1 MRGLMMLA
9 TSLLALAAGASG
21 SAPIVMDGL
30 VVILGVFSFG
40 LGACIASFLNV
51 VIWRVPRGESI
62 VSPPSHCPQCHAPIK
77 WYQNIPILSWLALR
91 GKCANCKTPISPRYI
106 LVEMLGGVLFLAA
119 FWHLFGHGGKPVVAP
134 FGQVAVS
141 GGIIILLVWWIWI
154 ALMIAGSFIDFDHQL
169 LPDFTTVGGMVLG
182 VVYWAFV
189 SASTRNFAFDFS
201 DLRMYFPLAYSISG
215 LVFGFGLLWLIRWL
229 GSKAF
234 KREAMGLGDVFL
246 MGAVGA
252 LFGPV
257 AVLVTLI
264 LSSVFGSV
272 VGLSMVALSKT
283 KFGRFAEIP
292 YGPYICMGC
301 LAWMFHGPELV
312 EWYLGLMG
320 VR

>member
-1 MRGLMMLA
+1 MCG
-9 TSLLALAAGASG
+9 
-21 SAPIVMDGL
+21 
-30 VVILGVFSFG
+30 FSFA

-62 VSPPSHCPQCHAPIK
+62 VSPPSHCPKCNAPIN

-91 GKCANCKTPISPRYI
+91 GKCANCKAPISPRYI
-106 LVEMLGGVLFLAA
+106 LIETLGGVLFLAA
-119 FWHLFGHGGKPVVAP
+119 FVKYGTCGDLAVA
-134 FGQVAVS
+134 GLNTTAA
-141 GGIIILLVWWIWI
+141 WIWI
-154 ALMIAGSFIDFDHQL
+154 ALMIVGSMIDFDHKL
-169 LPDFTTVGGMVLG
+169 LPDFVTVGGMVLG
-182 VVYWAFV
+182 VAVGGIDGCRLQ
-189 SASTRNFAFDFS
+189 SFAPVLWS
-201 DLRMYFPLAYSISG
+201 LGGLA
-215 LVFGFGLLWLIRWL
+215 FGFGLLWLVRFL
-229 GSKAF
+229 GSIAF

-283 KFGRFAEIP
+283 KFGRFVEIP

-301 LAWMFHGPELV
+301 LAWMFYGPELV
-312 EWYLGLMG
+312 NWYLRLMG

>member
-1 MRGLMMLA
+1 MDRGL
-9 TSLLALAAGASG
+9 
-21 SAPIVMDGL
+21 VY
-30 VVILGVFSFG
+30 ILSFFSFW

-62 VSPPSHCPQCHAPIK
+62 VSPPSHCPKCGSSIRWWH
-77 WYQNIPILSWLALR
+77 NIPILSWLALR
-91 GKCANCKTPISPRYI
+91 GKCENCRAPISPRYI

-119 FWHLFGHGGKPVVAP
+119 F
-134 FGQVAVS
+134 
-141 GGIIILLVWWIWI
+141 LLVVLRGAGWFSVLDCGIAGDAAAVLVLWIWI
-154 ALMIAGSFIDFDHQL
+154 SLMIAGSFIDFDHQL

-182 VVYWAFV
+182 LAFSLV
-189 SASTRNFAFDFS
+189 QAAWLACAVGGRGRDAAWI
-201 DLRMYFPLAYSISG
+201 PLAWSLAG
-215 LVFGFGLLWLIRWL
+215 LVFGFGLLWLVRWL

-234 KREAMGLGDVFL
+234 RREAMGMGDVFL

-272 VGLSMVALSKT
+272 VGIGMILLSKT
-283 KFGRFAEIP
+283 KLGKFVAIP

-301 LAWMFHGPELV
+301 LAWMFRGPEMI
-312 EWYLGLMG
+312 EWYLNLF
-320 VR
+320 R

>member
-1 MRGLMMLA
+1 MDKGLIGILA
-9 TSLLALAAGASG
+9 C
-21 SAPIVMDGL
+21 
-30 VVILGVFSFG
+30 FSFG

-62 VSPPSHCPQCHAPIK
+62 VSPPSHCPKCNAPIK

-91 GKCANCKTPISPRYI
+91 GKCANCKAPISPRYI
-106 LVEMLGGVLFLAA
+106 LIETLGGVLFLAA
-119 FWHLFGHGGKPVVAP
+119 FWHYAWSQVLFVPVAW
-134 FGQVAVS
+134 
-141 GGIIILLVWWIWI
+141 VWIS
-154 ALMIAGSFIDFDHQL
+154 LMIVGSMIDFDHKL
-169 LPDFTTVGGMVLG
+169 LPDFVTVGGMLLGLATAAAQVLFG
-182 VVYWAFV
+182 FYGRGITQIGALLVPVW
-189 SASTRNFAFDFS
+189 
-201 DLRMYFPLAYSISG
+201 ISVAG
-215 LVFGFGLLWLIRWL
+215 LVFGFGLLWLVRWL

-283 KFGRFAEIP
+283 KFGRFVEIP

-301 LAWMFHGPELV
+301 LVWMFWGPELV
-312 EWYLGLMG
+312 NWYLRLMG
-320 VR
+320 VRG

>member
-1 MRGLMMLA
+1 MDAGL
-9 TSLLALAAGASG
+9 TYILAA
-21 SAPIVMDGL
+21 
-30 VVILGVFSFG
+30 FSFG

-62 VSPPSHCPQCHAPIK
+62 VSPPSHCPKCNAAIR
-77 WYQNIPILSWLALR
+77 WYQNIPILAWLALR
-91 GKCANCKTPISPRYI
+91 GKCANCKHPISPRYI
-106 LVEMLGGVLFLAA
+106 LIEMLGGVLFLAA
-119 FWHLFGHGGKPVVAP
+119 FAKYGTDGGLASAAQNTLVA
-134 FGQVAVS
+134 
-141 GGIIILLVWWIWI
+141 WIWL
-154 ALMIAGSFIDFDHQL
+154 ALMIVGSMIDFDHKL
-169 LPDFTTVGGMVLG
+169 LPDFVTVGGMVLG
-182 VVYWAFV
+182 VAVGGVDSCRLQSFAPIVV
-189 SASTRNFAFDFS
+189 SIA
-201 DLRMYFPLAYSISG
+201 G

-234 KREAMGLGDVFL
+234 KREAMGMGDVFL

-283 KFGRFAEIP
+283 KFGKFVEIP

-301 LAWMFHGPELV
+301 LAWMFWGNELV
-312 EWYLGLMG
+312 DWYLGLMG